1 MDLEIGPGARQSSL
15 SDTGKTEIEYTGR
28 LVNAF
33 RWKISDVQEFSHK
46 TAATIGDGLSLLETK
61 TSYTGDMG
69 ANFGLRLSAEV
80 RHNTDVPGDARKT
93 ETISR
98 VTLVYRFGE

>member
-1 MDLEIGPGARQSSL
+1 
-15 SDTGKTEIEYTGR
+15 
-28 LVNAF
+28 
-33 RWKISDVQEFSHK
+33 
-46 TAATIGDGLSLLETK
+46 
-61 TSYTGDMG
+61 MG